1 MAGLSPAESVVT
13 LQTELRYIDAKLT
26 EGSLSPESLVDLKN
40 AVDEVRLRL
49 WGAILSDHPTDYNTF
64 RQRFR
69 LNRATEICR
78 GVAAD
83 LYIGAL
89 PWTHAEL
96 RDLAEAAGTL
106 ATSIT
111 AGLRDPVKP
120 S

>member
-1 MAGLSPAESVVT
+1 MADLSPAESVVT

-49 WGAILSDHPTDYNTF
+49 WGAILAEHPTDYNAF

-69 LNRATEICR
+69 LYRAAEICR
-78 GVAAD
+78 GVTGD
-83 LYIGAL
+83 LQEGAL

-96 RDLAEAAGTL
+96 HNLAGAAAGL
-106 ATSIT
+106 ATCIIGGP
-111 AGLRDPVKP
+111 AP